1 MSKDNI
7 NLDRILVEEVGWGK
21 FQIKVLVLC
30 TIVAS
35 MAGLQM
41 YSYLFTLTKSRTRCL
56 IPECE
61 DTTAPDVFSPPWILE
76 AVPRSGDS
84 FDNCHRFPPI
94 RVNTS
99 VSVSCVETLFD
110 KNASVQCQEY
120 VYEQKNSAYFE
131 FNLACDDFRPYL
143 VGSARILGLMISL
156 PIKGF
161 VADRWGRR
169 LALALTAFNLAW
181 TGTLTCVADSY
192 TSYTLLSFVEY
203 LLGSCSFTCAY
214 ILAMEYARSKYR
226 VVTGVTISTCAAVGE
241 IILGLIAWTEPYWRH
256 LILMIYV
263 PQLLFIIYFWIAP
276 ESIRWLM
283 SKGRYDE
290 SLVILKKAAEMNGS
304 SISENTMKLFS
315 ETKKDILEK
324 KEKHSSEP
332 WLVCLVFKHKPILLR
347 CLVTPMW
354 WITASLMHY
363 GLTISAV
370 GISGN
375 KYLNFIAAVAIQIPG
390 DWLSVLLMDR
400 IGRKALVMAGFWIS
414 GACQIAFIFTS
425 SRNYWLS
432 LSVYLIGKMCISCVA
447 TSLYVYTAEM
457 YPTRYRA
464 SFLAYS
470 SLMGKVGSIV
480 APLMPGLGAHT
491 WEHLPFLIFG
501 VMALV
506 SGLLVLLA
514 PETLGATL
522 PDTMEQASQL
532 GKDSSVLRC
541 LRTLVF
547 RSKVYSIS

>member
-1 MSKDNI
+1 MCKKKI

-30 TIVAS
+30 TLVS
-35 MAGLQM
+35 TMAGLQT
-41 YSYLFTLTKSRTRCL
+41 YSYLFTLTRSRTRCL

-61 DTTAPDVFSPPWILE
+61 DILAPDVFSPTWILE

-84 FDNCHRFPPI
+84 FDNCHRFSTI
-94 RVNTS
+94 NMS
-99 VSVSCVETLFD
+99 QYSVSCSETWFD
-110 KNASVQCQEY
+110 KKSLVQCQEY
-120 VYEQKNSAYFE
+120 VYEHKNSAYFE

-143 VGSARILGLMISL
+143 VGSARILGMMISL

-181 TGTLTCVADSY
+181 TGTLTCVAGSY
-192 TSYTLLSFVEY
+192 TSYTMLSFIEY
-203 LLGSCSFTCAY
+203 LLGSCSFSCAY
-214 ILAMEYARSKYR
+214 IL
-226 VVTGVTISTCAAVGE
+226 
-241 IILGLIAWTEPYWRH
+241 
-256 LILMIYV
+256 
-263 PQLLFIIYFWIAP
+263 
-276 ESIRWLM
+276 ESIRWLV

-290 SLVILKKAAEMNGS
+290 TLAILKKASEMNGT
-304 SISENTMKLFS
+304 SISENTLKAFL

-324 KEKHSSEP
+324 KEKHSLEP

-354 WITASLMHY
+354 WITATLMY
-363 GLTISAV
+363 FGLTISAV

-375 KYLNFIAAVAIQIPG
+375 KYLNFIASVGIEIPG
-390 DWLSVLLMDR
+390 YWLSVLLMDR
-400 IGRKALVMAGFWIS
+400 IGRRALVMTGFWIS

-425 SRNYWLS
+425 GYYLLS
-432 LSVYLIGKMCISCVA
+432 LSVYLIGKMCISCVM

-457 YPTRYRA
+457 YPTRYRV

-470 SLMGKVGSIV
+470 SLMGKFGSIV
-480 APLMPGLGAHT
+480 APLMPGLGAQT

-532 GKDSSVLRC
+532 GKDSTVLRG

-547 RSKVYSIS
+547 RSKAYSIS